1 MKIFRKKL
9 PNGIRSIVVPIKD
22 SPTVTVLVMVETGS
36 RFEDEE
42 NNGISHFLEHMVFKG
57 TPDRPGA
64 RVVAHELD
72 ALGAE
77 TNAFTSHE
85 YTGYFTKGRKKH
97 LKKFVDVVSDLYLH
111 PLLPEEEL
119 NKERGVIIEEINLY
133 EDQPMANVF
142 DLLNRTMFE
151 DHPLGRSILGP
162 KKNIKGLKREDFV
175 DYRNKHYTAA
185 ATSVFVVGDVEPKEA
200 FAEIEKK
207 FAHVEKEKAP
217 KYEKVQIK
225 QKAPKVSVKYKKS
238 DQSHFVMAFHSYDYH
253 NKMVPA
259 AEVLAAV
266 LGQGMSSRL
275 FQKLREEMGVCY
287 YVKAGQSLY
296 DDTGVFL
303 IRSGVDNSRVEE
315 VVEEILK
322 ELRSIKKASVEEDEL
337 KKAKEVVI
345 GNFLMGLET
354 SDALAFYYADL
365 ETKHKKLTKPQEF
378 VKKIQAVS
386 ANDVQKVANE
396 IFQNKKMNLALI
408 GPYKD
413 GRKFTKMFKL

>member
-1 MKIFRKKL
+1 MKIVRKKL
-9 PNGIRSIVVPIKD
+9 SNGIRGIVVPVKD

-36 RFEDEE
+36 RFEDES
-42 NNGISHFLEHMVFKG
+42 NNGISHFLEHMMFKG
-57 TPDRPGA
+57 TPSRPSA
-64 RVVAHELD
+64 RVITHELD

-77 TNAFTSHE
+77 TNAFTSQE

-133 EDQPMANVF
+133 QDQPMINVY

-151 DHPLGRSILGP
+151 GHPLGRSVLGP

-175 DYRNKHYTAA
+175 DYRNKHYTSG
-185 ATSVFVVGDVEPKEA
+185 ATSVFVVGDVKPKDA

-207 FAHVEKEKAP
+207 FAHLEKGKAP
-217 KYEKVQIK
+217 KYEKVEIK
-225 QKAPKVSVKYKKS
+225 QRSPKVSVKYKKS
-238 DQSHFVMAFHSYDYH
+238 DQSHFVMAFHAYDYH

-259 AEVLAAV
+259 TEVLTAV

-275 FQKLREEMGVCY
+275 FQRLREEMGVCY

-296 DDTGVFL
+296 DDTGIFL

-315 VVEEILK
+315 VVGEILK
-322 ELRSIKKASVEEDEL
+322 ELRFIKKNGVEEDEL
-337 KKAKEVVI
+337 QKAKEVII

-354 SDALAFYYADL
+354 SDSLAFYYADL
-365 ETKHKKLTKPQEF
+365 EIKHKKLSKPQEF
-378 VKKIQAVS
+378 VKKIQSVS
-386 ANDVQKVANE
+386 AKDVRKAANE
-396 IFQNKKMNLALI
+396 IFKNKNMNLALI

-413 GRKFTKMFKL
+413 GRKFYRMFKL